1 MLLRFR
7 KRSHVKS
14 LSAVLGAAAL
24 AACAAVVP
32 LGGTATAGAGGPTT
46 VGGLAAG
53 SIKHVWLIILEN
65 KAYDE
70 TFTGLNYN
78 TYLWQT
84 LPSEGAL
91 LQNYYGTGHTS
102 MDNYIALASGQGP
115 QFDTQQDCSYQAGP
129 FSSDNQVTTTSTN
142 GIVTSGSVGGDSNWT
157 YGQAESAEGP
167 NYPATNPFP
176 GAASTYSNTN
186 TTQTGAGVWGTGTA
200 TSTSNGCVYPTDVPT
215 LFDQFN
221 AAGVS
226 WKGYAQDLGGAQP
239 IGSTSY
245 VSDSVPGRED
255 GLCGYPGSSSN
266 NPATNPTL
274 MSDSAIFPKDVSNLT
289 SASLV
294 AGTGTTNDPQYSDA
308 YVAKH
313 FPFPWFA
320 SLTGGGTG
328 NPLGT
333 PLTEPQASAGGGTN
347 CDSNHIAN
355 LDDPVHGLVAD
366 LDNNTVPQFSWIT
379 PDNCSD
385 AHDTTCKGNN
395 LSGAFGDYTS
405 GPHSAQV
412 NLNDPIYSP
421 GGGLPNYDPEATK
434 PQNFTGGLYAS
445 DLFLAYYVPLIE
457 QSLAYQQG
465 GLIDITFDEGE
476 PNFTYSGNSFNNVLT
491 NSSVVTGSPAMP
503 AGQGTSSPQ
512 STAPSDEPTY
522 GTSTSTFPG
531 ADSIFGAW
539 DLLGDSAGENI
550 SGTNMS
556 SEPTGPNSPLA
567 TNSSGDQLY
576 PGPGFNLDID
586 RPPACGT
593 ASDCVSGIVPGD
605 AGSSPGPRTDTVT
618 GGGGSS
624 LITYPT
630 PSSGNPALVGDDT
643 GREITSITIGGTPYA
658 LGTGGYGNA
667 SLPSSGMFVG
677 VVNDS
682 GEQYPINSGG
692 PTVAAS
698 FQVVDDNGN
707 PVSIPGTVTSVTLS
721 GEADPALASCTAPA
735 TSCTTPDPLF
745 DATDATTGGGR
756 TGSVLISPFIKPGTV
771 STVAYNHYSW
781 LRTMEDMFDVSS
793 CMGTGTDVTLTYP
806 AGTTVCGGL
815 DGQGHIGYAAQTGL
829 TPFGSDVFTAPNG
842 NGFLPPIPG
851 NPGEGLPEV
860 TLTVLLP
867 ALAILLMGGGYL
879 VMRRRAN
886 RVMTA

>member
-1 MLLRFR
+1 MLSRFR
-7 KRSHVKS
+7 RKS
-14 LSAVLGAAAL
+14 RIKLLAATLGAAAL

-32 LGGTATAGAGGPTT
+32 LGGTATAGAGGPST
-46 VGGLAAG
+46 VGGLTAG

-65 KAYDE
+65 KSYDE

-102 MDNYIALASGQGP
+102 MDNYISLVSGQAP
-115 QFDTQQDCSYQAGP
+115 QFDTQNDCSYEATT
-129 FSSDNQVTTTSTN
+129 FSSNSNIVST
-142 GIVTSGSVGGDSNWT
+142 GSVGGDSNWT
-157 YGQAESAEGP
+157 FGQAASLL
-167 NYPATNPFP
+167 
-176 GAASTYSNTN
+176 GANASTGSSSAYSNTSSGGA
-186 TTQTGAGVWGTGTA
+186 TTWGSGTA
-200 TSTSNGCVYPTDVPT
+200 TSSTNGCVYPTQVPT

-239 IGSTSY
+239 IGSTSF

-255 GLCGYPGSSSN
+255 GLCGYPGASTN
-266 NPATNPTL
+266 NPANNPTL
-274 MSDSAIFPKDVSNLT
+274 MSDTAIFPKDVSALT

-294 AGTGTTNDPQYSDA
+294 AGTGTANDPQYSDQ

-320 SLTGGGTG
+320 SLTGGGSG

-366 LDNNTVPQFSWIT
+366 LNNNTVPQFSWIT

-395 LSGAFGDYTS
+395 LSGAFGDYSS
-405 GPHSAQV
+405 GPHAGQV
-412 NLNDPIYSP
+412 NLNDPIYTP
-421 GGGLPNYDPEATK
+421 AGLPSYDPEATT
-434 PQNFTGGLYAS
+434 PQNYTGGLYAA

-457 QSLAYQQG
+457 QSAAYAAG

-512 STAPSDEPTY
+512 SSAPSDEPTY
-522 GTSTSTFPG
+522 GTPSSTYPG

-539 DLLGDSAGENI
+539 DLSGDSAGENI
-550 SGTNMS
+550 GGTNMS
-556 SEPTGPNSPLA
+556 SEPTGPNSPLQ
-567 TNSSGDQLY
+567 TNGAGDQLY
-576 PGPGFNLDID
+576 PGPGFNLDVD
-586 RPPACGT
+586 RPPACPSSGT
-593 ASDCVSGIVPGD
+593 GAPDCVSGLIAGD
-605 AGSSPGPRTDTVT
+605 AGSSPSYRTDSSVS

-624 LITYPT
+624 TITYNT
-630 PSSGNPALVGDDT
+630 PSSGNPSLVADDT
-643 GREITSITIGGTPYA
+643 GREIVSITINGTAYT
-658 LGTGGYGNA
+658 LGSGGYGNA
-667 SLPSSGMFVG
+667 SLPNSGMFVG
-677 VVNDS
+677 TVSDT
-682 GEQYPINSGG
+682 GELYPANSGG

-698 FQVVDDNGN
+698 FQVIDDNGN
-707 PVSIPGTVTSVTLS
+707 PVSIPGTVSSVTLS
-721 GEADPALASCTAPA
+721 AEADPALAGCTSPSGTIAGDA
-735 TSCTTPDPLF
+735 TTCTTPDPLF

-771 STVAYNHYSW
+771 STVDYNHYSW
-781 LRTMEDMFDVSS
+781 LRTMEDLFDVSS
-793 CMGTGTDVTLTYP
+793 CVGTSTDVALTYP
-806 AGTTVCGGL
+806 GGTTLCGGL

-829 TPFGSDVFTAPNG
+829 TPFGADVFTAPG
-842 NGFLPPIPG
+842 GAAAGGFMPPIPN

-860 TLTVLLP
+860 ALTILLP
-867 ALAILLMGGGYL
+867 AFGLLLMGGGYL
-879 VMRRRAN
+879 VMRRRAV
-886 RVMTA
+886 RALAG